1 MGAVRARESRP
12 GASGSAASSLP
23 PAHRTRLG
31 VAALLYGAVA
41 VAPLVVVLVGTSRS
55 ARSFWIEFGVALGF
69 IGLAMLCLQ
78 SILTAR
84 YPRVSA
90 AVGQDTLLQFHR
102 QAGIIAFAFVLAHP
116 AVLIAA
122 DGSYWSFL
130 DPRDQFLRAV
140 FLLFVLGALP
150 VLIVTS
156 LWRETFRLPYQ
167 WWRLGH
173 GVLAGVILAV
183 GLVHIVRV
191 HHYLAEPW
199 KQVLWVVLGSASV
212 GSIVYVRALKPLRV
226 GRHPYRVTAVEPVA
240 AGTWTVTVEP
250 DGGSALRFRAG
261 QFAFLTLADSPFSL
275 EQHPFSVA
283 SSPRTPDRLEFAIKE
298 LGDFTATIGSVP
310 VGQRAFVDGP
320 YGSMCPPADPGSGV
334 VMVAGGIGIA
344 PVMSM
349 LRTFRADRRPGPCV
363 LVQAVREEAELAFGS
378 ELDEIGSAIDLTL
391 VRVVERPGPDWSGE
405 VGVVTDGLLRRVV
418 PDAVDDTW
426 HAVICGPPP
435 MMEVAEATLLD
446 LGLPLDNIESERF
459 DIGAA
464 DAVGVR
470 STEVRRTV
478 LALGVLL
485 LAAAAG
491 FAW

>member
-1 MGAVRARESRP
+1 MAAIREQRSRRQTAGSP
-12 GASGSAASSLP
+12 GP

-31 VAALLYGAVA
+31 VAALLYGIVA
-41 VAPLVVVLVGTSRS
+41 VSPLVVVLVGTARS
-55 ARSFWIEFGVALGF
+55 ARSFWVEFGVALGF

-90 AVGQDTLLQFHR
+90 SVGQDTLLQFHR
-102 QAGIIAFAFVLAHP
+102 QAGIVAFAFVLAHP

-140 FLLFVLGALP
+140 FLLFVLVALP

-173 GVLAGVILAV
+173 GVLAGAILVV

-250 DGGSALRFRAG
+250 DGGSPLRFRAG

-283 SSPRTPDRLEFAIKE
+283 SSARSAEQLQFAIKE
-298 LGDFTATIGSVP
+298 LGDYTATIGSVP

-320 YGSMCPPADPGSGV
+320 YGSMRPPADPGTGV
-334 VMVAGGIGIA
+334 VFVAGGIGIA

-349 LRTFRADRRPGPCV
+349 LRTFRDEGRPGPCV
-363 LVQAVREEAELAFGS
+363 LVQAVREEAELAFGD
-378 ELDEIGSAIDLTL
+378 ELEEIAAALNLTV
-391 VRVVERPGPDWSGE
+391 VRVVGEPGPGWSGA
-405 VGVVTDGLLRRVV
+405 VGVVSDELLRGVV
-418 PDAVDDTW
+418 PEGAAAAW
-426 HAVICGPPP
+426 HAVVCGPPP
-435 MMEVAEATLLD
+435 MMEVVEATLLD
-446 LGLPLDNIESERF
+446 LGMPLDHIQSERF

-464 DAVGVR
+464 DAVGRR

-478 LALGVLL
+478 LALGVVL